1 MKQPCSIAFIKK
13 AFYHD
18 VIPACAKVKGEFLG
32 NTTIK
37 KIAQKKFMKG
47 HFNQHYNDL
56 KELTTTYHSTVKT
69 VHSKI
74 GDLFTKLLTSELQ
87 KLLKTSDI
95 ESFKTKNI
103 NLRNLIKLT
112 DTTSTKYAVPII
124 NLSSY
129 HNNQKEYEQLKF
141 G

>member
-18 VIPACAKVKGEFLG
+18 VIPTCAKVKGEFLG

-56 KELTTTYHSTVKT
+56 KEQTTTYHSTAKT

-74 GDLFTKLLTSELQ
+74 GDLFTTLLISQLQ
-87 KLLKTSDI
+87 KLLGASSI
-95 ESFKTKNI
+95 ESFKTKNNKLQ
-103 NLRNLIKLT
+103 NLTKPT
-112 DTTSTKYAVPII
+112 DTTINKTCSTY
-124 NLSSY
+124 Y
-129 HNNQKEYEQLKF
+129 
-141 G
+141 